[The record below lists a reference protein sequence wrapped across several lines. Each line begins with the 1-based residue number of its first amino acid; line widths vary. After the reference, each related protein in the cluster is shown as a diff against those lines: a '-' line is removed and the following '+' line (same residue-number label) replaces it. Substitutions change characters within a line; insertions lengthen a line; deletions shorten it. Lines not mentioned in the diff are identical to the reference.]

1 MPQKQ
6 NILTT
11 ILSNLLIIIIFIALI
26 SCTVIFIKG
35 QVDANHAI
43 VNAGKAVLDS
53 VTSNNP
59 IQAEVDYSAAISYLE
74 AAQQAYTENSII
86 KIISLI
92 YAVSSSIILG
102 YGAKMLRLGASDKQ
116 ELCEELLQKT
126 EGQFRK
132 ASDQILRRQNDVY
145 TNVIACDNA
154 TQLSLLLISHFELS
168 SNPPA
173 TISSDIEERL
183 QVELIRSLQQ
193 CRDFLNYFKEKK
205 DDNRL
210 TRDQLELINRSWEQ
224 AKRAIQE
231 YICPHT
237 ENSISCLEKHFG
249 KYDQKAT
256 EDLVK
261 EIKELLSFLNQ

>member
-11 ILSNLLIIIIFIALI
+11 ILSNLLIIIIAIALI
-26 SCTVIFIKG
+26 SCTVVFIKG

-43 VNAGKAVLDS
+43 IDAGKAVLDS
-53 VTSNNP
+53 ITSDSP
-59 IQAEVDYSAAISYLE
+59 IQAEIDYSAAISYLE
-74 AAQQAYTENSII
+74 AAQQAYTENSVI

-126 EGQFRK
+126 EQQFSK
-132 ASDQILRRQNDVY
+132 VSDQILRHQNHVY
-145 TNVIACDNA
+145 TTVIACDNA

-168 SNPPA
+168 NNPST
-173 TISSDIEERL
+173 TISSDIVGRL
-183 QVELIRSLQQ
+183 QVELMRSLQQ
-193 CRDFLNYFKEKK
+193 CRNFLNYFKGKK
-205 DDNRL
+205 DGNRL
-210 TRDQLELINRSWEQ
+210 TKDQLDLINQSWAQ
-224 AKRAIQE
+224 TKRAIQE
-231 YICPHT
+231 YICPQT
-237 ENSISCLEKHFG
+237 GNNTSCLEKNFG
-249 KYDQKAT
+249 KYDQKAA

-261 EIKELLSFLNQ
+261 EIKALLSFLNQ